1 MEENSNDKKKSRKM
15 PAITSDGKLRIKELL
30 TERGLKLQELANKIG
45 CNREVISRAIT
56 GNPTYSVLA
65 NIAAAL
71 DVEVPDL
78 FVSKKMSSEHDIRGV
93 ISFDGKLFVI
103 DSYEDLL
110 HAGQEIRKS
119 FI

>member
-1 MEENSNDKKKSRKM
+1 MKENSNGKKKSRKM

-30 TERGLKLQELANKIG
+30 NERGLKLQELADKIG

-78 FVSKKMSSEHDIRGV
+78 FVSKKMSSEHDIRG
-93 ISFDGKLFVI
+93 IIRFDEKVFVI

-110 HAGQEIRKS
+110 QAGQEIRKS